1 MKCEQGVILFQ
12 ETEWQDRSDIR
23 RQLGVKDEVENNEWC
38 STTGSNKKKP
48 HLVIII
54 VHPVMYTA
62 FIGGPTQLLD
72 L

>member
-12 ETEWQDRSDIR
+12 ETEWLDRSDIR
-23 RQLGVKDEVENNEWC
+23 RQLGVKDEVENKIC

-48 HLVIII
+48 RLVIII

-62 FIGGPTQLLD
+62 FIGGPAQLLD